1 MTLAARTDAFN
12 EPFVVKVVDGEIL
25 LMSDQ
30 APVNLVLSADAAAD
44 TAHRLLLAVEMLRDI
59 QTTPHP

>member
-1 MTLAARTDAFN
+1 MTRARTDAFN

-30 APVNLVLSADAAAD
+30 APVNLVLRLDAAAD

-59 QTTPHP
+59 RATPQP